1 MKLGV
6 DIYSLRFQ
14 GWNAF
19 QHLEYAKKIG
29 LNIVHFSELD
39 PFESL
44 DDDYLKK
51 VKAKADELGILIEAG
66 MGSICPTSVTFSD
79 ERGSAV
85 DQLKEMLHIADVLG
99 SPVVRCYLGSN
110 ADRRGELP
118 LSAHIENVVATCKAV
133 RSIAMDLG
141 IKIAV
146 ENHAGD
152 MQARELK
159 MLIEA
164 AGPEYVGACI
174 DPGNSC
180 WVAESPFVT
189 LETLAP
195 YVATS
200 HVRDTAV
207 WSHPRGAAVQWVA
220 MGDGTVGI
228 DKWAKM
234 YQELCPDKPFTME
247 IITGGTP
254 RVLNYMEP
262 EYWEVY
268 PDTPAAEFARFEKHV
283 REGQPFMGPMVT
295 VNMGGDV
302 PDEYRA
308 ALVVQQRID
317 LERSVAYCREK
328 LGIGE

>member
-6 DIYSLRFQ
+6 DIYSLRLQ

-29 LNIVHFSELD
+29 LNIVHFSDLE

-44 DDDYLKK
+44 DDDYLVK
-51 VKAKADELGILIEAG
+51 VKAKADELGMLIEAG
-66 MGSICPTSVTFSD
+66 MGSICPTSNTFSD
-79 ERGSAV
+79 ARGSAV
-85 DQLKEMLHIADVLG
+85 DQLKEMLHIAQVLG
-99 SPVVRCYLGSN
+99 SPVVRCFLGSN
-110 ADRRGELP
+110 ADRHSELP
-118 LSAHIENVVATCKAV
+118 LEAHIENTVATCKAV
-133 RSIAMDLG
+133 RSMAMDMG

-159 MLIEA
+159 GLIEA

-174 DPGNSC
+174 DPGNAC
-180 WVAESPFVT
+180 WVSESPFVT
-189 LETLAP
+189 LEHLAP
-195 YVATS
+195 YVVTS
-200 HVRDTAV
+200 HARDTAV

-228 DKWAKM
+228 DKWAEEYK
-234 YQELCPDKPFTME
+234 LKCPNAPFTME
-247 IITGGTP
+247 IITGGP
-254 RVLNYMEP
+254 ARVLNYMEP
-262 EYWEVY
+262 EYWKAY
-268 PDTPAAEFARFEKHV
+268 PNTPAAEFARWEKHV
-283 REGQPFMGPMVT
+283 REGQPFMGPMIT
-295 VNMGGDV
+295 VRGGSDM